1 MFSYTQNLNL
11 MIASGSYPDMLSGI
25 IRKKCFRGGKNPV
38 TEAADLK
45 ERRRFYDI

>member
-25 IRKKCFRGGKNPV
+25 IRKNASVAGKIPSRK
-38 TEAADLK
+38 LL
-45 ERRRFYDI
+45 I